1 MFPRLPR
8 VLRAQK
14 HAPLTLPAPLVG
26 MPSSHVAISD
36 VRSCVPRA
44 PFVAVLRVLASPS
57 ATPKCLSGT
66 STWGTAAAT
75 RSHDF
80 QVRNS
85 FPECNTPLISAH
97 GALSSTPC
105 CRLIEGFGRVC
116 AVTSIVDCSVRS
128 IESIDGRYGGCWR
141 RSSPKPPSH
150 KPRRRLNSSS
160 TPGPVDC
167 ARAVWRKRYP
177 GWVPFGAA
185 PPQVTPPP
193 PPPDNPL
200 QTAPSLFARY
210 DDARE
215 SPLARARCGGGG
227 ARSLAR
233 SRARCV
239 AVAMAFG
246 YTARHARYARRAS
259 RALTRTSSPRIARV
273 VTVFRSPSTH
283 ACARCALRRRSLLAR
298 SLLAR
303 ARAVWRWRWRWRS
316 VTSRVTR
323 VTRARA
329 RHRRASRA
337 SSPPPFPGRH
347 PYARAA
353 AAAALSRLLACSRA
367 RRRRRWGW
375 GRRSVTSRVT
385 RIKHVTCAARHAR
398 VRAYHH
404 RFARVITVFRPPRA
418 RPARARCCGGG
429 ARSLARARAVWRW
442 RWRWRSVTS
451 RVMRARH
458 ARHARARARH
468 RRASRASSPPPFPDV
483 THARARQRRRR
494 CLVCSL
500 ARARGGGGGGVGGGG
515 RLHRASR
522 VSNTSRASLVTRAHA
537 HIITAS
543 RASSPFSVPPA
554 HDRHARAAAA
564 AVLARSLARV
574 RCGVGVGGGGGGGV
588 QLHRASRAS
597 RARACTSSPRIA
609 RVITAPLPRCHPCA
623 RAAAVA
629 ALSRLLASSRAWRR
643 RWTVIRTSCVPRASR
658 ARARASS
665 SSRHLLA
672 PLPLKCAPFTA
683 VSSSLLS
690 SLSSSLSSSL
700 RARITT
706 KRPATCE

>member
-1 MFPRLPR
+1 M
-8 VLRAQK
+8 
-14 HAPLTLPAPLVG
+14 
-26 MPSSHVAISD
+26 
-36 VRSCVPRA
+36 
-44 PFVAVLRVLASPS
+44 
-57 ATPKCLSGT
+57 
-66 STWGTAAAT
+66 
-75 RSHDF
+75 
-80 QVRNS
+80 
-85 FPECNTPLISAH
+85 
-97 GALSSTPC
+97 
-105 CRLIEGFGRVC
+105 C

-283 ACARCALRRRSLLAR
+283 ACARCALRRRSLAR
-298 SLLAR
+298 SLAR
-303 ARAVWRWRWRWRS
+303 VRVWRWRWRWRWRS

-323 VTRARA
+323 VTRARV
-329 RHRRASRA
+329 HVI
-337 SSPPPFPGRH
+337 
-347 PYARAA
+347 AA
-353 AAAALSRLLACSRA
+353 
-367 RRRRRWGW
+367 
-375 GRRSVTSRVT
+375 
-385 RIKHVTCAARHAR
+385 H
-398 VRAYHH
+398 
-404 RFARVITVFRPPRA
+404 
-418 RPARARCCGGG
+418 
-429 ARSLARARAVWRW
+429 
-442 RWRWRSVTS
+442 
-451 RVMRARH
+451 RARH
-458 ARHARARARH
+458 H
-468 RRASRASSPPPFPDV
+468 RPPSPDV
-483 THARARQRRRR
+483 THTRARQRRRR

-515 RLHRASR
+515 RLLRASR
-522 VSNTSRASLVTRAHA
+522 VSNTSRAPLVTRAHA

-564 AVLARSLARV
+564 AALARSLARV
-574 RCGVGVGGGGGGGV
+574 RCGVGGGGGV
-588 QLHRASRAS
+588 QLHRASCARVTHVTRARVYVIAAHRARHHRPPSPMSPMRARGSGGGAVSFARSLARAEAEAVGLGEAVGYIARHACQTRHARRSSRARTRISSPLRARHHRFPSPPRTTGTRALLRRRCSLARSRACGVALALAVEVAFSYTAHHARHARARVRHHRAS
-597 RARACTSSPRIA
+597 RASSPPPFPDVTHARARQRWRRCLVCSLPRARGGGGGRSFARRACLA
-609 RVITAPLPRCHPCA
+609 RHA
-623 RAAAVA
+623 
-629 ALSRLLASSRAWRR
+629 
-643 RWTVIRTSCVPRASR
+643 R
-658 ARARASS
+658 ARARHH
-665 SSRHLLA
+665 RHG
-672 PLPLKCAPFTA
+672 
-683 VSSSLLS
+683 
-690 SLSSSLSSSL
+690 
-700 RARITT
+700 
-706 KRPATCE
+706 TC